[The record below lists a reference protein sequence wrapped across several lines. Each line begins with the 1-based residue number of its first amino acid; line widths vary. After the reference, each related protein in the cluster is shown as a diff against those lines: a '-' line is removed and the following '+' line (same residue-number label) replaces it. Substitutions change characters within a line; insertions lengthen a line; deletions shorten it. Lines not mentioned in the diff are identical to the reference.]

1 MKTTKEEL
9 IKFLDDNVLTPVENN
24 PKATK
29 VIKDKVK
36 GTRMRLNGQ
45 VNAEKVEQFFWS
57 AMATDRGIDSYQK
70 IKDIDGPTFED
81 VRDQFKKLCGRK

>member
-1 MKTTKEEL
+1 MKATKNEL
-9 IKFLDDNVLTPVENN
+9 IKFLDDNVLTPVETN

-36 GTRMRLNGQ
+36 GTRMRLKDQ
-45 VNAEKVEQFFWS
+45 VSAEKVEQFFWS

-70 IKDIDGPTFED
+70 IKEIDGPTFED
-81 VRDQFKKLCGRK
+81 VREEFKKICGRK